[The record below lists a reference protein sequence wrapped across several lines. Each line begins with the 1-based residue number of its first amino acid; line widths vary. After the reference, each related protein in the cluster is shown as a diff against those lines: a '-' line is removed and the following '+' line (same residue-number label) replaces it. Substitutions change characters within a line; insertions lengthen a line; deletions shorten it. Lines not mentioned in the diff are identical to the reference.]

1 VEFDMEEKVLLSI
14 ANLVEKGDVKK
25 VRESVELALR
35 EGFSAEEILNKG
47 FMVGMNRV
55 GEKFRNGKIFIPEVL
70 ISARSMQAGIDL
82 LEPHFSIESVKTR
95 KKLLI
100 GTVEGDLHDLGKNI
114 VSIVFKGAG
123 FEVVDLG
130 INVSWQKFLE
140 EAEKHKPDVI
150 GLSSLLTT
158 TMVSMKNIVKK
169 LKDEG
174 LESLVIVGGA
184 PVSEEFAVEIGADL
198 FGSSA
203 MDGLEKV
210 KRALELV

>member
-1 VEFDMEEKVLLSI
+1 MSKDVLLNI
-14 ANLVEKGDVKK
+14 ASFVEKGDVEG
-25 VRESVELALR
+25 VRNSVKLALQ
-35 EGFSAEEILNKG
+35 EGFPAEEILNKSL
-47 FMVGMNRV
+47 MVGMDRV
-55 GEKFRNGKIFIPEVL
+55 GVKFRDGKIFIPEVL
-70 ISARSMQAGIDL
+70 ISARAMQAGIDL
-82 LEPHFSIESVKTR
+82 LEPYFSVDSIKAR

-130 INVSWQKFLE
+130 VNVSEQKFLE
-140 EAEKHKPDVI
+140 EAKKHKPDVI

-158 TMVSMKNIVKK
+158 TMVSMKNTVKR
-169 LKDEG
+169 LKDEELG
-174 LESLVIVGGA
+174 SLVIVGGA
-184 PVSEEFAVEIGADL
+184 PVSEEFAIEIGADL

-210 KRALELV
+210 KKALALV